1 VVTKSP
7 LTGGVVSSSV
17 GGCFGTELKLAG
29 FDLIIIEGG
38 SESPVYLTIEDERV
52 EFREAYHMWG
62 KTTRR
67 TEEILRG
74 ELDDPWRARETYIV
88 SIGPAG
94 EKLSK
99 ISSIVS
105 EASREAGRFGAGAVM
120 GSKNLKAIAVR
131 GTQGFTVSDSKALKE
146 VNAEALQ
153 KFKSVPVI
161 PAALRNLGTAF
172 LVNMVN
178 EKGILPVKNFQ
189 TGVFKGAADL
199 SGETI
204 TESIL
209 LKRKACFSCP
219 TACGR
224 VTQVIDPLFSDTG
237 EGPEYEALALL
248 GANCGIDDLKVVT
261 RAAYRCRDLGLDTI
275 SMGSAAACAMELS
288 ERRYLTSRNSG
299 EKLRFGNGKALLE
312 LIEKTAARQGVGALV
327 AEGGYHLAQA
337 SGHPELFMGVRK
349 QELPPYDPRG
359 IDTLA
364 LEYATSNTGACHL
377 CVHTVA
383 HELFGLYEDVEPP
396 ITNDRAAFVKT
407 FQDLTALVDACGLC
421 PLVLIGLWVDDI
433 GALLKAA
440 TGESMSNEDLLRVG
454 ERTWNLERA
463 YNLRAGWKPEDDTL
477 PERMLKEPMP
487 EGPSEG
493 SVCSL
498 TEVLPRY
505 YEQRGWDEGGVP
517 TQSTLR
523 KMNLDGWYEENQ
535 DTL

>member
-1 VVTKSP
+1 
-7 LTGGVVSSSV
+7 
-17 GGCFGTELKLAG
+17 
-29 FDLIIIEGG
+29 
-38 SESPVYLTIEDERV
+38 
-52 EFREAYHMWG
+52 
-62 KTTRR
+62 
-67 TEEILRG
+67 
-74 ELDDPWRARETYIV
+74 
-88 SIGPAG
+88 
-94 EKLSK
+94 
-99 ISSIVS
+99 
-105 EASREAGRFGAGAVM
+105 
-120 GSKNLKAIAVR
+120 
-131 GTQGFTVSDSKALKE
+131 
-146 VNAEALQ
+146 
-153 KFKSVPVI
+153 
-161 PAALRNLGTAF
+161 
-172 LVNMVN
+172 
-178 EKGILPVKNFQ
+178 
-189 TGVFKGAADL
+189 
-199 SGETI
+199 
-204 TESIL
+204 
-209 LKRKACFSCP
+209 
-219 TACGR
+219 
-224 VTQVIDPLFSDTG
+224 
-237 EGPEYEALALL
+237 
-248 GANCGIDDLKVVT
+248 
-261 RAAYRCRDLGLDTI
+261 
-275 SMGSAAACAMELS
+275 MELS

-312 LIEKTAARQGVGALV
+312 LIEKTAARQGVGELV